1 MKNQHHTAPAVTTTT
16 KVTTA
21 EGLNSW
27 DRCTAN
33 VSDHRAATSDSAIEK
48 RPGFAAPVHR
58 IVIQLTDATTLR
70 SSLGLPTLA
79 FMALIAV
86 RFSNWIWVQ
95 ELQQREMS
103 SFY

>member
-1 MKNQHHTAPAVTTTT
+1 MSTNLKRL
-16 KVTTA
+16 KR
-21 EGLNSW
+21 
-27 DRCTAN
+27 DN
-33 VSDHRAATSDSAIEK
+33 VNDHRAATGDSAIGK
-48 RPGFAAPVHR
+48 RPGYAGPVHR
-58 IVIQLTDATTLR
+58 IGIQLADATTLR
-70 SSLGLPTLA
+70 SSFGLPTLA